1 MSQKTQV
8 CVGVDVGSASVN
20 VVGVDRDGHFVGAPI
35 YVKVA
40 NHPTPVDALKSAF
53 QQYLDSA
60 GDIQVMGAGT
70 TGSGR
75 ELNRHILGADIT
87 RTEIFAHAIGI
98 STLART
104 GKLTVDSYQLPVTSE
119 TAHRQ
124 PSTVNR
130 QRVITKVGTV
140 IEIGGQDAKV
150 IVFDEEGT
158 PAFFNMNSICS
169 AGTGE
174 FLQQIA
180 DEASIKIQEF
190 GPIALTS
197 NNPVRVDTTCTVFS
211 KRDFRHLTQ
220 KGVPL
225 NDRLW
230 GLCHAMVHNYTHNVI
245 GGNEV
250 RKPVIMQGGVAAN
263 EGVRRAFEIAL
274 NTEVIKPPYYDVMGA
289 FGMAIIVRDIKLGL
303 NAHDESTLKQQSHFK
318 SDFMQQTF
326 GSQMKY
332 CHGCPNS
339 CELTQPLEV
348 RETETLV
355 LDTMGGRCEGWTK
368 PGNMRDYAPKE
379 NALNVPVNRI
389 PRPAI
394 HCFDIVRPGM
404 AKVRDSDGLYFAG
417 IDGGSRG
424 TKVALIKSLGDD
436 VEVVEVLAFSTGG
449 NAMAALMKGLE
460 GLREKTRELEA
471 KQSRDCQG
479 AVILGGFGTTGS
491 AGELFR
497 DVITTKADRCSDYR
511 STEILAHYAWASY
524 QVPQVGTV
532 MDIGGNDAKII
543 SVKDNGLDFAMND
556 KCAAGTGSFIEAVS
570 KRFDVPLEN
579 YAQVA
584 FESKNPARIAGRC
597 AVFGESDIVHK
608 SRVGTPKEDLFMG
621 LAYSICRTYFAD
633 VAKGK
638 EIRVPIVM
646 QGGTFLNEAVQ
657 LAFKEMLQ
665 LNDEELIIYN
675 DRRFI
680 LSAGALGAA
689 LLAKGM
695 YERGYESHFKGFDAI
710 LNSEYKSV
718 TTNCEFAPC
727 YKKCKGVVA
736 LLENGKVVSGYKS
749 IDCDFGMFDG
759 LVTSERNRLHMQ
771 SRVELALSGAFN
783 GNGHHDKSAVSSQQ
797 SAGNGNGHHCGC
809 HGEKPAVEMKALAGV

>member
-8 CVGVDVGSASVN
+8 FVGVDVGSASVN
-20 VVGVDRDGHFVGAPI
+20 VVGVDRDGHFVGDPI

-40 NHPTPVDALKSAF
+40 NHPTPVDALKFAF

-60 GDIQVMGAGT
+60 GDIEVAGAGT

-75 ELNRHILGADIT
+75 ELNKHILGADIT

-98 STLART
+98 STLAKM
-104 GKLTVDSYQLPVTSE
+104 GKLVVGENGT
-119 TAHRQ
+119 R
-124 PSTVNR
+124 
-130 QRVITKVGTV
+130 RVIEKVGTV

-150 IVFDEEGT
+150 IVFDDAGT

-180 DEASIKIQEF
+180 DEAGIKIQEF

-197 NNPVRVDTTCTVFS
+197 NNPVHVDTTCTVFS

-245 GGNEV
+245 GGNEI

-274 NTEVIKPPYYDVMGA
+274 GTEVIRPPYYDVMGA

-303 NAHDESTLKQQSHFK
+303 SEHDESRLKQKSAFK
-318 SDFMQQTF
+318 PDFMQQTF
-326 GSQMKY
+326 SSQMKY

-348 RETETLV
+348 RETETIV

-389 PRPAI
+389 PRPAVN
-394 HCFDIVRPGM
+394 CFDIVRPGL

-424 TKVALIKSLGDD
+424 TKVALIKSLGDE

-460 GLREKTRELEA
+460 GLREKIQALEA
-471 KQSRDCQG
+471 QG
-479 AVILGGFGTTGS
+479 EKVVIGGFGTTGS

-556 KCAAGTGSFIEAVS
+556 KCAAGTGSFLEAVA

-584 FESKNPARIAGRC
+584 FESRNPARIAGRC

-657 LAFKEMLQ
+657 RAFKEMLQ
-665 LNDEELIIYN
+665 LNDEELIIYP

-680 LSAGALGAA
+680 LNAGALGAA

-695 YERGYESHFKGFDAI
+695 YERGYDSHFKGFDVI
-710 LNSEYKSV
+710 LRNEYKSV
-718 TTNCEFAPC
+718 TTSCEYAPC
-727 YKKCKGVVA
+727 YRKCKGVVA
-736 LLENGKVVSGYKS
+736 LLENGRVISGYKS

-759 LVTSERNRLHMQ
+759 LVTNERNRAHMQ

-783 GNGHHDKSAVSSQQ
+783 GNGHGHNGH
-797 SAGNGNGHHCGC
+797 GNGQGCGGNGSGHHCGC
-809 HGEKPAVEMKALAGV
+809 HGEKLEVEMKALVGV